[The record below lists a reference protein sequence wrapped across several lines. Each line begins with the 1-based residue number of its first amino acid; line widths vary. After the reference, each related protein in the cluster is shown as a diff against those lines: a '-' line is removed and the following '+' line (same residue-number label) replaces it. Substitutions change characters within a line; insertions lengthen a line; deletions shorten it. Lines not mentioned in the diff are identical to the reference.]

1 MTAKATRPIDII
13 TVAAKGAVLG
23 VVLLVAVVVLAAVV
37 VLVVVLAEVLAVGV
51 DVAVGTVDLDAV
63 LVDVTVALDADGV
76 MVNWAL
82 TLLAATAMTAT
93 RRAMR
98 PAYVIFSSNAT
109 DTCIQLTTSRAIP
122 NFGELKF

>member
-1 MTAKATRPIDII
+1 M
-13 TVAAKGAVLG
+13 
-23 VVLLVAVVVLAAVV
+23 VVLAVVVLAV
-37 VLVVVLAEVLAVGV
+37 VLVVVLAVGV